1 MVECGPRG
9 SGGRTGP
16 GEAPSHPPTSGQG
29 PEQLSQPQQQH
40 QGPRSRHR
48 VEVSGSAP
56 LPHLKSDS
64 EPQRA
69 GLLHQPHPDPTE
81 FDMYGA
87 AGGDD
92 DGRGDGMGP
101 LSSFFTD
108 GDQAE
113 VAGTGRPSCSYST
126 VAEAAAS
133 FQSGH
138 RRQAPPPTSVTI
150 HRRQAGKREEVL
162 NVDSEEEGGER
173 VDEWDGDVAT
183 SGGGGRFHGDHGN
196 VAGPPQSRS
205 DGAMPSTSDANG
217 WAHGGR
223 NTGFPL
229 TRGGKVPHRTSAR
242 EKLFICNFCG
252 KAFNRP
258 KKVEIHQRT
267 HTGERPFRCNTC
279 GKMFSEAGNLK
290 KHQRVH
296 TGEKPFHCELCGKGF
311 AWIRNLK
318 THQERNHPD
327 GQDWYKCGRKKVV
340 RKKTFLCKFCGKGF
354 SSPANL
360 EPHLRT
366 HTGERPFGCTVC
378 GKHFSQYWNLKIHKN
393 VHTGERPYVCRA
405 CGKAFTGQSNLEAHQ
420 RVHTGEKPFRCVTC
434 GKMFSEAGNLKK
446 HQRVHTGEKPFACS
460 HCGNTALLQR
470 TSVGV
475 ILIRL

>member
-1 MVECGPRG
+1 MED
-9 SGGRTGP
+9 
-16 GEAPSHPPTSGQG
+16 
-29 PEQLSQPQQQH
+29 
-40 QGPRSRHR
+40 
-48 VEVSGSAP
+48 P
-56 LPHLKSDS
+56 LGD
-64 EPQRA
+64 
-69 GLLHQPHPDPTE
+69 TE
-81 FDMYGA
+81 
-87 AGGDD
+87 GDD
-92 DGRGDGMGP
+92 
-101 LSSFFTD
+101 
-108 GDQAE
+108 
-113 VAGTGRPSCSYST
+113 
-126 VAEAAAS
+126 
-133 FQSGH
+133 
-138 RRQAPPPTSVTI
+138 
-150 HRRQAGKREEVL
+150 
-162 NVDSEEEGGER
+162 EEGGER

-217 WAHGGR
+217 W
-223 NTGFPL
+223 
-229 TRGGKVPHRTSAR
+229 
-242 EKLFICNFCG
+242 KLFICNFCG

-327 GQDWYKCGRKKVV
+327 VYPPDMSGDMSSGSFSASAGPREGSEMVGHDVASGGSEDPQGQDWYKCGRKKVV

-366 HTGERPFGCTVC
+366 
-378 GKHFSQYWNLKIHKN
+378 
-393 VHTGERPYVCRA
+393 HTGERPYVCRA

-446 HQRVHTGEKPFACS
+446 HQRVHTGEK
-460 HCGNTALLQR
+460 QR
-470 TSVGV
+470 HQNEGIFIVGLRKV
-475 ILIRL
+475 TL